1 MTKQKKKPSKVVF
14 SPEIDSKINGLTL
27 GFAFIAVGLF
37 LMIVP
42 DYFENEL
49 AGQIVRWLFIVT
61 GALGLIAE
69 FSGSKRF
76 AAIKGFDDFFA
87 GLIFVAFFAILY
99 SISNV
104 LILNIVGFL
113 CLLIGTYGTFKGLF

>member
-1 MTKQKKKPSKVVF
+1 M
-14 SPEIDSKINGLTL
+14 
-27 GFAFIAVGLF
+27 
-37 LMIVP
+37 
-42 DYFENEL
+42 
-49 AGQIVRWLFIVT
+49 T

-113 CLLIGTYGTFKGLF
+113 CLLIGTYGTFKGLFEIVYSFRLSIKNGGKMGAVFSDILIFLTKLGSLVLVVLQVIKALQ

>member
-37 LMIVP
+37 LVIVP

-49 AGQIVRWLFIVT
+49 AG
-61 GALGLIAE
+61 
-69 FSGSKRF
+69 
-76 AAIKGFDDFFA
+76 
-87 GLIFVAFFAILY
+87 
-99 SISNV
+99 
-104 LILNIVGFL
+104 
-113 CLLIGTYGTFKGLF
+113 